1 MGDLFGQLG
10 IDWRLLISQAANFI
24 ILLVILRLFVYGPL
38 MKVLAERRDRIAEGL
53 AKADEADTRLSEVNE
68 IAKGKLKEA
77 DAEAQTVIHEAK
89 QRGVK
94 EEEKMRS
101 VLAQKEAAGLSALD
115 EELARKK
122 VEANKKFED
131 GQAALVREAL
141 IKTVGLSPDAIDDA
155 LISQAIR
162 EVRK

>member
-10 IDWRLLISQAANFI
+10 IDWRLLISQAANFLV
-24 ILLVILRLFVYGPL
+24 LLVVLRLFVYGPL

-77 DAEAQTVIHEAK
+77 DAEAQGVIHEAK
-89 QRGVK
+89 QRGAK
-94 EEEKMRS
+94 EEEKMRATLS
-101 VLAQKEAAGLSALD
+101 QKEAAGLVALE
-115 EELARKK
+115 EELVRKK
-122 VEANKKFED
+122 VEAEKLFAS
-131 GQAALVREAL
+131 GHAALVREAL

-155 LISQAIR
+155 LIAQAIR
-162 EVRK
+162 EVKK